1 MSISKEVF
9 ESAMHNALKARKI
22 CKTDRDKLISAKW
35 GQCPWL
41 LSNADDII
49 EREEQLTR
57 DFIKQSRVVVS
68 TESAEQIALIKWF
81 RGTCFGHAVP
91 QGIIYANANGGHRDI
106 RTAVTL
112 KAEGVLAGVSD
123 CTILWRDGRTTW
135 LEMKRI
141 KGGVQSDAQKWFE
154 QFVTARGD
162 NYILALGFE
171 DAKRQIL
178 EFLEN
183 NNV

>member
-1 MSISKEVF
+1 MITKDVF
-9 ESAMHNALKARKI
+9 FAAMHRALKTRKMS
-22 CKTDRDKLISAKW
+22 KKERDYAIAASWNLCEAGNK
-35 GQCPWL
+35 
-41 LSNADDII
+41 NADDII
-49 EREEQLTR
+49 EYNESLAR
-57 DFIKQSRVVVS
+57 DFIKQSRVVVP
-68 TESAEQIALIKWF
+68 TESAEQISLIKWF
-81 RGTCFGHAVP
+81 RSEFEHD
-91 QGIIYANANGGHRDI
+91 IIYANANGGHRDI

>member
-57 DFIKQSRVVVS
+57 DFIKQSRVVVP
-68 TESAEQIALIKWF
+68 TESAEQIELIKWF
-81 RGTCFGHAVP
+81 RRTYSEDF
-91 QGIIYANANGGHRDI
+91 GIIYAIPNGDFRDI
-106 RTAVTL
+106 RTAVKL

-183 NNV
+183 GDV